1 MSTYYLKY
9 YAEIMNFR
17 GQQTRVEIHQRDT
30 APASVLQIG
39 DVCGLELEIQGG
51 QDDIFVPIVKTQ
63 ARLSMVA
70 SLDKPTSGGIKYG
83 DWGEF
88 YTPDATLYK
97 FVIMTKQSE
106 SVAHWWKTR
115 WTGYITPDSWE
126 EGLAYRDAITITAR
140 DNIGHLQDFEFDMEG
155 DEFGLASI
163 ESIINRAMEVVEMP
177 MYFVDT
183 QAVPTLTADDGTKI
197 LGAKVVVDTFRG
209 KDWYSVLEGIL
220 DSIGYSIRFTD
231 DNKLTYAPIRH
242 LPLLGA
248 PDAIW
253 RPATQNVE
261 FYGGSGTIVPAVKKI
276 TETHDYEYNGDILA
290 PITNNKTYGSTQTY
304 DQRKYNPG
312 IVDNYIQAPYNKVT
326 DHGDSAWMD
335 NSDMLDPSLYEP
347 HLLEDGW
354 DQHAF
359 IPINARNASLQQNLL
374 FRTKSPDVTIH
385 ISFNPHTVTAF
396 PVALPPYSRSLW
408 ESQDTLYKIK
418 CAIYYSTTGGYRYW
432 DGKVWVGNPVVLEF
446 EYDATQKESAT
457 DLEVV
462 LAKCDALPEEGNIVI
477 ELRDLQYYWQRKNA
491 PTGGTGRPIDDI
503 GTFTRIASIVF
514 SVNQNNLTKN
524 TVTTVNDEKNNISLN
539 RNSLVSPLSKEV
551 SFIVPANYG
560 SALFYGGSGG
570 RMPDPYPY
578 MLKWSRYSGNTRK
591 PLPVFIHQQILCYRG
606 ASLWELNGDCAPR
619 NNELLRFNSLL
630 QYKNRTYMLKS
641 GTMDFMTGT
650 INGASLREFLE
661 YDDIWDDT
669 QEGDWSDSSEYSGGG
684 STPSGG
690 RASGGSSY
698 RGGTIRAP
706 GGGSTSLTQVWESLE
721 GASGDY
727 GARRINE
734 AHLPESLVNAIGRIG
749 NGDSFHG
756 PDLTII
762 KGYANS
768 GTPSAMAPVL
778 RIRHPLLQREPTA
791 EAVLMIYS
799 GKRGRKL
806 AAGKRKNKKGWG
818 EALSRGDEFVVSLSN
833 RQDADMRVLLDD
845 IREFILQNYVCMYN
859 RSQAQVAAMSYQT
872 FSAADMHKNY
882 PARFGALHS
891 YTEPGAD
898 PDDIRG
904 STLFYPNTKA
914 SRRFGIAI
922 RYENPLFTKY
932 KDEGTPSD
940 YTRQIRISGGHVDRY
955 LYTDVTPFTAHVGG
969 GNADNGN
976 VIGFEIDE

>member
-1 MSTYYLKY
+1 
-9 YAEIMNFR
+9 
-17 GQQTRVEIHQRDT
+17 
-30 APASVLQIG
+30 
-39 DVCGLELEIQGG
+39 
-51 QDDIFVPIVKTQ
+51 
-63 ARLSMVA
+63 MVA
-70 SLDKPTSGGIKYG
+70 SLDKPTAGGIKYG

-97 FVIMTKQSE
+97 FVIKTKPTASA
-106 SVAHWWKTR
+106 SSWTTR

-155 DEFGLASI
+155 DEFGLATI
-163 ESIINRAMEVVEMP
+163 QSIINRAMEVVEMP
-177 MYFVDT
+177 MTFAYT
-183 QAVPTLTADDGTKI
+183 QAGPTLTTDNGTNI
-197 LGAKVVVDTFRG
+197 LGAKVVVDTFRD

-220 DSIGYSIRFTD
+220 DSIGYSLRFTD
-231 DNKLTYAPIRH
+231 GNRVTVAPLRH

-248 PDAIW
+248 SSSSA
-253 RPATQNVE
+253 RPATQVVE
-261 FYGGSGTIVPAVKKI
+261 FYGGSGTVVPAVKKI
-276 TETHDYEYNGDILA
+276 TETHDYEYNGEILA
-290 PITNNKTYGSTQTY
+290 PITGNITYGSTQTY
-304 DQRKYNPG
+304 DQRSYNPG
-312 IVDNYIQAPYNKVT
+312 FVDQYIQAPYNKVT
-326 DHGDSAWMD
+326 NHGDSAWMD
-335 NSDMLDPSLYEP
+335 NSDMLDPSQYEP
-347 HLLEDGW
+347 HFLGDGW
-354 DQHAF
+354 DEYAF
-359 IPINARNASLQQNLL
+359 IPINARNGDLRQNLS

-396 PVALPPYSRSLW
+396 PVANPPYSRSLW

-418 CAIYYSTTGGYRYW
+418 CAIYYVTTGGVRFW
-432 DGKVWVGNPVVLEF
+432 DGKVWARNLEVLEF
-446 EYDATQKESAT
+446 EYDATLKESAT
-457 DLEVV
+457 DMEVV
-462 LAKCDALPEEGNIVI
+462 LAKCEALPEEGDII
-477 ELRDLQYYWQRKNA
+477 IQLYDLQYYWQRKNA
-491 PTGGTGRPIDDI
+491 PTGGTGREIDEI
-503 GTFTRIASIVF
+503 GSFTRIASIAF
-514 SVNQNNLTKN
+514 SVNQNNLAKN
-524 TVTTVNDEKNNISLN
+524 TVTTVNNEKNNISLN
-539 RNSLVSPLSKEV
+539 RDSLVSPLSKEV
-551 SFIVPANYG
+551 PFIFPANYG
-560 SALFYGGSGG
+560 SALFYAGYGG
-570 RMPDPYPY
+570 RIPEPYPY
-578 MLKWSRYSGNTRK
+578 MLKWSSGSGNTRK

-606 ASLWELNGDCAPR
+606 ASLWELNGECAPR
-619 NNELLRFNSLL
+619 NNALLRFNSLL

-650 INGASLREFLE
+650 LNGASLREFLE

-698 RGGTIRAP
+698 RGGGSGAS

-727 GARRINE
+727 GARRLNE

-768 GTPSAMAPVL
+768 GTPSAMAPIL

-818 EALSRGDEFVVSLSN
+818 EALSRGDELVFSLSN
-833 RQDADMRVLLDD
+833 SQNADLKVWLDD
-845 IREFILQNYVCMYN
+845 IREFVIHHYCCMYN
-859 RSQAQVAAMSYQT
+859 RSRAQVESITYVA
-872 FSAADMHKNY
+872 FSGANAHRDY
-882 PARFGALHS
+882 PARFGGLFG
-891 YTEPGAD
+891 YVDPQAD
-898 PDDIRG
+898 PADIRG
-904 STLFYPNTKA
+904 TSDFYRRTKG

-932 KDEGTPSD
+932 KNEGTVSD
-940 YTRQIRISGGHVDRY
+940 FTRQIRVNGIGRIDRY

-969 GNADNGN
+969 GNANGN